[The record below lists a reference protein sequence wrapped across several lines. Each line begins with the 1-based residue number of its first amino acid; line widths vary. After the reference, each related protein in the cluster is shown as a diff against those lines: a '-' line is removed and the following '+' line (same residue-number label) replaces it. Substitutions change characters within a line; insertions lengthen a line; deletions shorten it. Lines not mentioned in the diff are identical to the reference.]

1 LDAQELHTLMLLAVL
16 LGGLLTLSWL
26 SQQVSLRVQ
35 GVTFYLTGWGD
46 LAGVIIFLLL
56 LPGVVLHEA
65 AHWLAARALGLRVSK
80 FRIWPRK
87 QGDHLGLGSVSMQRA
102 DVWRE
107 SLVGMAPL
115 LVGNLAIAWIGW
127 RVFATPALLEALAT
141 GHLWRAA
148 MAFFASL
155 RTADGLLWAYIL
167 FTIGNTMLPSSSDR
181 EPLRPALLYTAL
193 VALIYI
199 GVGLPLEP
207 MKMLLAWMGPFF
219 EVTIGALVFL
229 ILLDAF
235 VLMGLWPLER
245 VLRKHRSR

>member
-1 LDAQELHTLMLLAVL
+1 MDAQELHTLMLLAVL

-127 RVFATPALLEALAT
+127 RVFATPALLEALAA
-141 GHLWRAA
+141 GHLWR
-148 MAFFASL
+148 
-155 RTADGLLWAYIL
+155 
-167 FTIGNTMLPSSSDR
+167 
-181 EPLRPALLYTAL
+181 
-193 VALIYI
+193 
-199 GVGLPLEP
+199 
-207 MKMLLAWMGPFF
+207 
-219 EVTIGALVFL
+219 
-229 ILLDAF
+229 
-235 VLMGLWPLER
+235 
-245 VLRKHRSR
+245 